1 MTLDSH
7 FMFYSCKFPSLPLKM
22 AMVVQRGWQR
32 CCKWSEGMIIER
44 VGSGGEHGRIWYSYL
59 ALTLEYFVGGG
70 MRDQELFLTNSRLPL
85 F

>member
-1 MTLDSH
+1 
-7 FMFYSCKFPSLPLKM
+7 M

-44 VGSGGEHGRIWYSYL
+44 VGSGGERGRIWYSYL

-70 MRDQELFLTNSRLPL
+70 MRDQELFLTNSQVFLYSDSLVLKSKSRGHSD
-85 F
+85 FQSH